1 MNKTKIITIASTATM
16 ALAMLPITTHAS
28 ATVPSKMRG
37 AWYQNLSSVKRSNR
51 TYVKMTTHSIS
62 YGSNAS
68 HSDFAGSNLR
78 VAKLKQGWYRIG
90 PKAFSIGDFKVK
102 KVKIAGKYNTS
113 LLQRYMAKSHYA
125 EVFVRD
131 HVALPLNDA
140 NYFLK

>member
-102 KVKIAGKYNTS
+102 KS
-113 LLQRYMAKSHYA
+113 QDR
-125 EVFVRD
+125 R
-131 HVALPLNDA
+131 
-140 NYFLK
+140 